1 MDALP
6 FSFTLRRD
14 GKGFHGSAAGASSDI
29 LATASQQPDALSD
42 RQRLLKCGTRCS
54 RHRPSNPPRMPG
66 HGNPSIGVL
75 QGHRLIPDPKWQVR
89 HIDPALPLNVG
100 GNLLLCGEIRRAGAG
115 GSGPD
120 VRSMSRQDITLRR
133 SVCSASRGKTG
144 YFSVV

>member
-1 MDALP
+1 MLSRSRSRFGAMGKAFTVRRPAQAATSLP
-6 FSFTLRRD
+6 
-14 GKGFHGSAAGASSDI
+14 
-29 LATASQQPDALSD
+29 
-42 RQRLLKCGTRCS
+42 
-54 RHRPSNPPRMPG
+54 RHRSSRMPCPIVSDCSSVALDVQDTG
-66 HGNPSIGVL
+66 HQTRRACQDNGNPSIGVL